1 MKRIVA
7 IVLSRLACEIA
18 RQKLGK
24 QGGGKPGAPLGVILE
39 REGEGAVELAGAVL
53 DVVDDEA
60 RRLGVRPGQKVVEA
74 TALAAQL
81 GVHRVTYDELDTA
94 LGRVAEVALAFG
106 PTAAIR
112 LAEGK
117 PGEPRTPWG
126 DAPFDTVW
134 LDITGAAHLH
144 GGEEALLDELAERV
158 SALGHRV
165 RVAIASGPRLAQAL
179 ARWSTGLRG
188 APGAPSASRHPI
200 AAPSEGARAM
210 APLPVQA
217 LPIEPETVSF
227 LMRLGLITVGDL
239 AKVPRA
245 SAQARLGTRAREIL
259 DLAMGRDDHPLVPY
273 APPREIVE
281 EMSFEEGVE
290 SAPELL
296 FVLRGMTSRA
306 AQRLAAR
313 GEACTRLEVT
323 LPLDRAIAAIRLA
336 ERGEDHSPDE
346 GELAIGFHVDLPAPL
361 SDEGDLLRALRA
373 RLERTELFAPAIGL
387 RLSIPQIVEARRVQL
402 DLGGGRSKN
411 PDRLPALLA
420 ELSAEIG
427 VEKIGVL
434 TVLDA
439 HKPEAR
445 SKLRPVTLGAHA
457 RSGKQLTL
465 PGAWSEPPRLDP
477 ALEPVRLLPRPLPLG
492 RLAKGTVV
500 AIDQQLFAVDD
511 LRFVQRLDKVEWW
524 TGAPAHREYM
534 RAFLSSGDG
543 AARLERL
550 RSIDGPPGRRASGPA
565 GGACGEALVYM
576 DRKTK
581 EFYLQGW
588 CE

>member
-1 MKRIVA
+1 VAGKRP
-7 IVLSRLACEIA
+7 
-18 RQKLGK
+18 
-24 QGGGKPGAPLGVILE
+24 KPAPLAVILE
-39 REGEGAVELAGAVL
+39 REGGGAAVVETATIAVI
-53 DVVDDEA
+53 DDEA
-60 RRLGVRPGQKVVEA
+60 RRLGVRAGQKVVEA
-74 TALAAQL
+74 SALASHL
-81 GVHRVTYDELDTA
+81 EIHRITYAEIDAA
-94 LGRVAEVALAFG
+94 LGRIAEVAMAFG
-106 PTAAIR
+106 PTAALCLR
-112 LAEGK
+112 EPAEGVH
-117 PGEPRTPWG
+117 RTPWG

-165 RVAIASGPRLAQAL
+165 RLAIASGPRLAQAL
-179 ARWSTGLRG
+179 ARWSAGLQG
-188 APGAPSASRHPI
+188 APGARTTGRHPI
-200 AAPSEGARAM
+200 AAPNEGARAM
-210 APLPVQA
+210 APLSVQA

-245 SAQARLGTRAREIL
+245 SAQARLGARAREIL
-259 DLAMGRDDHPLVPY
+259 DLAAGRDDLPLVPY

-296 FVLRGMTSRA
+296 FVLRGRTSRA

-346 GELAIGFHVDLPAPL
+346 GELSIGFHVDLPAPL

-373 RLERTELFAPAIGL
+373 RLERTELFAPAVGL

-427 VEKIGVL
+427 AEKLGVL

-439 HKPEAR
+439 HRPESR
-445 SKLRPVTLGAHA
+445 SKLRPATIGARP
-457 RSGKQLTL
+457 RSGKQLSL
-465 PGAWSEPPRLDP
+465 PGAWSEPPSLDP
-477 ALEPVRLLPRPLPLG
+477 ALEPVRLLPKPIPLG
-492 RLAKGTVV
+492 RLAKGMVV
-500 AIDQQLFAVDD
+500 AIDQQLFAVDE

-550 RSIDGPPGRRASGPA
+550 RSIDGPPGRRVGGPA
-565 GGACGEALVYM
+565 GGACGEALIYQ

-581 EFYLQGW
+581 EFFLHGW